1 MGRKFQNLLPI
12 PLQES
17 HRRHMRSEKAPE
29 PPFAF
34 VGPVPVPAPTVAM
47 SENTDEF
54 WKHIKTQL

>member
-1 MGRKFQNLLPI
+1 
-12 PLQES
+12 
-17 HRRHMRSEKAPE
+17 MRSEKAPE

-34 VGPVPVPAPTVAM
+34 PGPVPVPAPTVAM